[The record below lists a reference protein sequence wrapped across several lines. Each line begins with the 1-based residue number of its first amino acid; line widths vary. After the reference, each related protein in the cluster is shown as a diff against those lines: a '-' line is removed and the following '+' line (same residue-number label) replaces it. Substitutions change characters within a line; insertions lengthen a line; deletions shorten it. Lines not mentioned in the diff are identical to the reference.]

1 MFTKTYNFSSKIS
14 NPMKT
19 NSIINTDEIY
29 QISNHPNLKIFD
41 VRTGQ
46 NAKEEYQ
53 KKHLKNAV
61 FVDLNTD
68 LAEIDDPKN
77 GGRHPLPTFSNF
89 INTLGRLGI
98 DKDSE
103 VVIYDDK
110 NGANAGARFWWMLKA
125 VGHKNARVLNGGL
138 QFAES
143 QNYPVSSGDDSYPE
157 TEYFSE
163 FKDWQLP
170 QVWID
175 DVKVATENSEF
186 LIVDV
191 RESQRYQGITEPIDL
206 IAGHIPNAENFPFS
220 DNLDE
225 NGLFKSPEILHEKY
239 TEFFE
244 NRNSDKIIFHCGSG
258 VTACHSLL
266 ALDHA
271 GFEIPNLYVGSWSEW
286 SRN

>member
-1 MFTKTYNFSSKIS
+1 
-14 NPMKT
+14 MKT
-19 NSIINTDEIY
+19 NSIINTDELC

-41 VRTGQ
+41 VRTGPS
-46 NAKEEYQ
+46 AKEEYL
-53 KKHLKNAV
+53 KKHLLNAV

-68 LAEIDDPKN
+68 LAEIDNPKN
-77 GGRHPLPTFSNF
+77 GGRHPLPAFSNF
-89 INTLGRLGI
+89 IKTLGKLGI

-125 VGHKNARVLNGGL
+125 VGHQNVRVLNGGL

-143 QNYPVSSGDDSYPE
+143 QNYSVSSGDDSYPE
-157 TEYFSE
+157 TEYISE

-175 DVKVATENSEF
+175 DVKVATENPEF

-225 NGLFKSPEILHEKY
+225 NGLFKSPEVLHEKY
-239 TEFFE
+239 AEFFK

>member
-1 MFTKTYNFSSKIS
+1 
-14 NPMKT
+14 MKT
-19 NSIINTDEIY
+19 NSIINTNELY
-29 QISNHPNLKIFD
+29 QISNQSNLRIFD
-41 VRTGQ
+41 VRTGP

-61 FVDLNTD
+61 FVDLNHH
-68 LAEIDDPKN
+68 LAEIDDPKD
-77 GGRHPLPTFSNF
+77 GGRHPLPKFGDF
-89 INTLGRLGI
+89 IKTLERLGI
-98 DKDSE
+98 DKDSD

-125 VGHKNARVLNGGL
+125 AGHKKVRVLNGGL

-143 QNYPVSSGDDSYPE
+143 QDYPLASGDDSYPE
-157 TEYFSE
+157 NEYISE
-163 FKDWQLP
+163 VHDWQLP

-175 DVKVATENSEF
+175 DVKGAAENPEY

-191 RESQRYQGITEPIDL
+191 RESQRYKGITEPIDL
-206 IAGHIPNAENFPFS
+206 VAGHIPSAENFPFS

-225 NGLFKSPEILHEKY
+225 NGLFKSPEILNEKY
-239 TEFFE
+239 TEFFK
-244 NRNSDKIIFHCGSG
+244 NRDSNKIIIHCGSG

-266 ALDHA
+266 ALDYA

-286 SRN
+286 SRNFDVM